1 MAIYKSLKNLHIQSL
16 NIEVAEQGQ
25 VELGKSFADEIN
37 KELKLTFP
45 DVDAI
50 LVLIKD
56 DAAEEVD
63 EKIDEENIEN
73 TDEKTDDAD
82 TEKVETAEP
91 KKTRTRTKKAE

>member
-25 VELGKSFADEIN
+25 VELEKSFADKIN
-37 KELKLTFP
+37 EDLKLTFP
-45 DVDAI
+45 DVEAI

-56 DAAEEVD
+56 DASEEVD
-63 EKIDEENIEN
+63 EKID
-73 TDEKTDDAD
+73 DAD
-82 TEKVETAEP
+82 TEEVETAAP